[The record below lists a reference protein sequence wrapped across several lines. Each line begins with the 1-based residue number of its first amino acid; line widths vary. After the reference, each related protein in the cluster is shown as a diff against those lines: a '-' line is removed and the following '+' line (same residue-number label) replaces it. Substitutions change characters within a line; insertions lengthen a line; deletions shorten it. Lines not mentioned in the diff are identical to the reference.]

1 MPGLV
6 RRLEVIKGN
15 STLSGSPGMEG
26 GAKLLP
32 RAKGQAFYCRG
43 LSERLPRRGLS
54 HHRQPSPSSES
65 KARTAAFVL
74 GSPVKDTIQ
83 SPLG

>member
-1 MPGLV
+1 M
-6 RRLEVIKGN
+6 IKGD

-43 LSERLPRRGLS
+43 LRSCCPGGDSPITASQASSSKSKPARPPLP
-54 HHRQPSPSSES
+54 
-65 KARTAAFVL
+65 AFVL
-74 GSPVKDTIQ
+74 GSPVKDTIR